1 MQDGAVSSGCSAM
14 PNSRL
19 KTMRD
24 EFLTSIDYYDGFHVN
39 LLFDHFF
46 INRCA
51 HIWVKSAGGCFE
63 HSYFL
68 LGPLIF
74 AYEYEA
80 LGELKK
86 DSILGIGIRLRIVL
100 FEIHLK

>member
-1 MQDGAVSSGCSAM
+1 MSGTFSF
-14 PNSRL
+14 SFYTYR
-19 KTMRD
+19 
-24 EFLTSIDYYDGFHVN
+24 FSN
-39 LLFDHFF
+39 L
-46 INRCA
+46 
-51 HIWVKSAGGCFE
+51 KSAGGCFE

-74 AYEYEA
+74 AYEA

-86 DSILGIGIRLRIVL
+86 DSILGIRIRLRIVL